1 MEQTSQDIVR
11 VIPVRE
17 NAPSVRSVRIT
28 DIVTM
33 LVCAVAFLLGAGA
46 VALVAVGAGKAG
58 TCRKKGRKT

>member
-1 MEQTSQDIVR
+1 MEHTSQDIVL
-11 VIPVRE
+11 VISVRE
-17 NAPSVRSVRIT
+17 NAPSIRSVRIT
-28 DIVTM
+28 DIIM